1 MKLQK
6 AHIKLKSVTKAALVV
21 LGLSAWSSLSYAVSD
36 SVSFD
41 VKVTVVAKTCE
52 INDNNPIAVEFGDMI
67 INRIKDGIYEQ
78 PIPYTLDCGEAPAGQ
93 LLRLQFLGTGSPFN
107 SNLLQT
113 SERDLGLQFKM
124 DGTAFNL
131 NTWQNFTYTNT
142 LPALSVLAVASAVG
156 GIEDGEFTATATFN
170 VEYQ

>member
-1 MKLQK
+1 MKQQK
-6 AHIKLKSVTKAALVV
+6 VHIRLKSVGIAALMM
-21 LGLSAWSSLSYAVSD
+21 LSLSTWSPLSYAISD
-36 SVSFD
+36 NVNFN

-52 INDNNPIAVEFGDMI
+52 VNDNNPITVEFNDMI
-67 INRIKDGIYEQ
+67 INKIKDGIYEQ
-78 PIPYTLDCGEAPAGQ
+78 PIPYTLDCDGPPAGQ
-93 LLRLQFLGTGSPFN
+93 LLRLQFLGVGASFN

-124 DGTAFNL
+124 DGNNFNL
-131 NTWQNFTYTNT
+131 NSWQNFTYTNT
-142 LPALSVLAVASAVG
+142 LPSLSVLAVASSVG